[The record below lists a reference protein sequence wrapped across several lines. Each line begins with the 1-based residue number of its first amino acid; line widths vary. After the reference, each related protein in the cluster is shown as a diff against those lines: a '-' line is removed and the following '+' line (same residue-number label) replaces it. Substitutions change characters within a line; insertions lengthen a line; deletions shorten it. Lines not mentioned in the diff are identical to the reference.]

1 MARAFL
7 FVLDSFGIGGAP
19 DAARFG
25 DDGSDTLG
33 HIARA
38 AAAGDADREGLR
50 KGTLTCRSW
59 LRSASDGPRGWRPE
73 RTRSRKRSLRDGS
86 FHGAAEEISNGKD
99 TITGH
104 WEIAGV
110 PVPFDWGYF
119 PETVPTFPQDLVD
132 AIVSE
137 GNCPASSRIAMRP
150 APQIIEKFG
159 EEHIR
164 TGKPICYTSADSV
177 IQIAAHET
185 HFGLER
191 LYALC
196 KTVRKLV
203 DPLNIGRV
211 IARPFIGE
219 TAATF
224 ERTRQPARFRRA
236 AAGADHLD
244 RVPAGGRKTICMG
257 KIGDIFTH
265 RGVSEVRK
273 APGNLALFDK
283 TLAAMDEAGDGD
295 LVFANFVDFDTEF
308 GHRRDVAGY
317 AAALEAFDRRLPEA
331 LAKLKHGDLLLLTA
345 DHGCDPTWHGSDHT
359 RERVPIFGMIAGGKG
374 GSVGLRPTYADI
386 GETVAEHLGLEK
398 GPHGNSVRA
407 VDRQPCLNCPRSKR
421 SGAGL
426 QPVMEGA
433 RIERVELR
441 RKDLRFPFPP
451 TLPSGWREGRSP
463 GWHGG
468 QNTCCRRRGRAD
480 C

>member
-33 HIARA
+33 HIAKA
-38 AAAGDADREGLR
+38 AVAGNADRDGLR
-50 KGTLTCRSW
+50 KGRLTLPVM
-59 LRSASDGPRGWRPE
+59 ASLGLGRAARLATGTDPFPE
-73 RTRSRKRSLRDGS
+73 AQLRDGS
-86 FHGAAEEISNGKD
+86 FNGAAEETSNGKD

-110 PVPFDWGYF
+110 PVPFSWGYF
-119 PETVPTFPQDLVD
+119 PETVPTFPKDLAD
-132 AIVSE
+132 AIVNR
-137 GNCPASSRIAMRP
+137 GNLPGILANCHASGTA
-150 APQIIEKFG
+150 IIEKFG

-224 ERTRQPARFRRA
+224 ERTANRRDLA
-236 AAGADHLD
+236 VPPPEPTILD
-244 RVPAGGRKTICMG
+244 RLLTDGRKTICMG

-273 APGNLALFDK
+273 APGNLPLFDK
-283 TLAAMDEAGDGD
+283 TLGAMDEAADGD

-386 GETVAEHLGLEK
+386 GETIAEHLGLEK
-398 GPHGNSVRA
+398 GPHGTPFA
-407 VDRQPCLNCPRSKR
+407 RSI
-421 SGAGL
+421 ANH
-426 QPVMEGA
+426 A
-433 RIERVELR
+433 
-441 RKDLRFPFPP
+441 
-451 TLPSGWREGRSP
+451 
-463 GWHGG
+463 
-468 QNTCCRRRGRAD
+468 
-480 C
+480 